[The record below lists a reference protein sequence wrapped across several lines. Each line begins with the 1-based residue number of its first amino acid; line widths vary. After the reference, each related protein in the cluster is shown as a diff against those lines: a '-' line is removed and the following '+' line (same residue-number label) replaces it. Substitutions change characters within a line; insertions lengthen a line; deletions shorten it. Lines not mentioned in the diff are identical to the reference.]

1 MKTATSR
8 ILLFVFLLIG
18 IPFGYW
24 SMQKL
29 LGQEKKGKN
38 QSKLDEKVQKRI
50 DELFKE
56 YEKVASP
63 GYAIGVVK
71 GKELLYGKGYGS
83 ANLDY
88 QIPIGTHSVF
98 SIASVS
104 KQFTGAAIALLIM
117 EDKLKLEMSAKDF
130 IPELKKY
137 PEDIQIKHLI
147 YNCSGIPDYYRLD
160 RPDGQSWNTLLHFDI
175 DDCIEVV
182 LAEEKLQFTPGE
194 KWDYSNVNWM
204 LLTKIVEKVSAMPF
218 DQFMEERLFEPL
230 AMNNSLIHKDITQV
244 IPNRVMPYNFK
255 TKENIEVY
263 RESGV
268 YVGEKGDFIQHPRIS
283 PHYGGSG
290 VMTTIEDLSKWCI
303 NFHTKSFGGQS
314 FYDLMHRTEAFLHG
328 RNNQAFG
335 LYIGDFNGK
344 PIAAWDGGDWGIS
357 SQIKYF
363 LEEEVAIICLANF
376 GDGQS
381 FRKVDQIA
389 DILVEEGIL

>member
-1 MKTATSR
+1 MKKATSR
-8 ILLFVFLLIG
+8 ILLFLVLLLG
-18 IPFGYW
+18 ILLGNGAI
-24 SMQKL
+24 QKL
-29 LGQEKKGKN
+29 WGQEKGGE
-38 QSKLDEKVQKRI
+38 SKAGLDEKVQKKI
-50 DELFKE
+50 DKLFEDYDKAE
-56 YEKVASP
+56 SP
-63 GYAIGVVK
+63 GYAIGVIK
-71 GKELLYGKGYGS
+71 GDELVYGKGYGS

-88 QIPIGTHSVF
+88 QIPIGTQSVF

-117 EDKLKLEMSAKDF
+117 DGKLELEMSAKDF

-137 PEDIQIKHLI
+137 PEDIQIKHLL
-147 YNCSGIPDYYRLD
+147 YNCSGITDYYRLD
-160 RPDGQSWNTLLHFDI
+160 RPDATSWNTLLHFNI
-175 DDCIEVV
+175 DDCIETA
-182 LAEEKLQFTPGE
+182 LSEEKLLFTPGE

-204 LLTKIVEKVSAMPF
+204 LLSRIVEKVSDMPF
-218 DQFMEERLFEPL
+218 DQFMEERLFDPL
-230 AMNNSLIHKDITQV
+230 EMENSLIHTDITQI
-244 IPNRVMPYNFK
+244 IPNRVVPYNFK
-255 TKENIEVY
+255 TKENIEGY

-303 NFHTKSFGGQS
+303 NFHIKAFGGQT
-314 FYDLMHRTEAFLHG
+314 FYDLMHRTEAFPHG

-389 DILVEEGIL
+389 DILVEEGLL